1 MSIVYGPVPS
11 RRLGQSLGVDPIPF
25 KTCNYNCVYCQLGRT
40 HPLINRRQD
49 FYPPEMILAEV
60 RAALAAHPPGAIDYV
75 TFVGQGEPLLC
86 ASLGRLLAAVKAM
99 SNLPVALITN
109 GSLLFQPDVRAEVQ
123 AADVVMPTVDAADQA
138 TFRRIN
144 RPWRRLQVEA
154 ILAGMAEFRQIYA
167 GQLWVEVMLVKGVND
182 GEAALTGIAAALR
195 RIQPDQVHLNVPL
208 RPPAERWV
216 EPPDNLGMV
225 RAMAIL
231 GEVAPIVT
239 PASGAVVLAPDMPIA
254 DAVVEII
261 RRHPLREA
269 ELVEELERYTP
280 GQVAETLAAL
290 QASGQ
295 ARRLVYRD
303 QAYWEYPESRFA

>member
-1 MSIVYGPVPS
+1 
-11 RRLGQSLGVDPIPF
+11 LGVDPIPF

-40 HPLINRRQD
+40 HPLTNRRQD
-49 FYPPEMILAEV
+49 FYPPEAILAEV

-86 ASLGRLLAAVKAM
+86 ASLGRLLREIKTM

-144 RPWRRLQVEA
+144 RPWHRLQVEA
-154 ILAGMAEFRQIYA
+154 ILSGMAEFRQIYA

-208 RPPAERWV
+208 RPPAESWV

-269 ELVEELERYTP
+269 ELVEALERYTP

-295 ARRLVYRD
+295 ARRLAYRD
-303 QAYWEYPESRFA
+303 QAYLEYPESRFA

>member
-40 HPLINRRQD
+40 HPLTNRRQD
-49 FYPPEMILAEV
+49 FYPPE
-60 RAALAAHPPGAIDYV
+60 
-75 TFVGQGEPLLC
+75 
-86 ASLGRLLAAVKAM
+86 
-99 SNLPVALITN
+99 
-109 GSLLFQPDVRAEVQ
+109 
-123 AADVVMPTVDAADQA
+123 
-138 TFRRIN
+138 
-144 RPWRRLQVEA
+144 
-154 ILAGMAEFRQIYA
+154 
-167 GQLWVEVMLVKGVND
+167 
-182 GEAALTGIAAALR
+182 
-195 RIQPDQVHLNVPL
+195 
-208 RPPAERWV
+208 
-216 EPPDNLGMV
+216 
-225 RAMAIL
+225 AIL

-239 PASGAVVLAPDMPIA
+239 PASGAVVLAPDIPIA

-269 ELVEELERYTP
+269 ELVEALERYTP

-290 QASGQ
+290 QAGGQ